1 MLTRRK
7 MSAWLIV
14 ALVLP
19 LFGSIPMHAQKAL
32 PPPVEF
38 SSGWQLQD
46 AAKVSD
52 AGAAISSETFQPTGW
67 LAATVPGRVLTSM
80 VNDGIYPEPLYGE
93 NSRRIPE
100 SLNKTSYW
108 YRVSFMVPKDYAH
121 HQVAVHFDG
130 ANFRSEVWVNG
141 NHVGSIQG
149 AFIRGRFEITKL
161 VKAGETAV
169 LAVQVYP
176 QPHPGV
182 PHQHTIANGVGKN
195 GGITAIDGPTF
206 LSTIGWDWLPSV
218 RRSRYGTM
226 AESMALRFRAGAD

>member
-32 PPPVEF
+32 PPPVEL

-67 LAATVPGRVLTSM
+67 LAATVPGTVLTSM

-93 NSRRIPE
+93 NSRPIPE

-108 YRVSFMVPKDYAH
+108 YRTTFSVPKNYAH
-121 HQVAVHFDG
+121 RQVALHFDG
-130 ANFRSEVWVNG
+130 ANFRSEGLGQWYPRWYHSRRLYSRTIRRYEACEG
-141 NHVGSIQG
+141 RRDSRFGSAGISATASRSSTPTHHRQWSRPERWHHG
-149 AFIRGRFEITKL
+149 DRWPHISIDHRMGLAAF
-161 VKAGETAV
+161 
-169 LAVQVYP
+169 
-176 QPHPGV
+176 
-182 PHQHTIANGVGKN
+182 
-195 GGITAIDGPTF
+195 
-206 LSTIGWDWLPSV
+206 
-218 RRSRYGTM
+218 RRRPRYRPM
-226 AESMALRFRAGAD
+226 AESLALRLRARAD

>member
-1 MLTRRK
+1 
-7 MSAWLIV
+7 
-14 ALVLP
+14 
-19 LFGSIPMHAQKAL
+19 
-32 PPPVEF
+32 
-38 SSGWQLQD
+38 
-46 AAKVSD
+46 
-52 AGAAISSETFQPTGW
+52 
-67 LAATVPGRVLTSM
+67 M

-108 YRVSFMVPKDYAH
+108 YRVSFMVPRDYAH

-141 NHVGSIQG
+141 NQVGSIQG
-149 AFIRGRFEITKL
+149 AFIRGRFDITKL

-218 RRSRYGTM
+218 RDRDTGLWQNVWLSASGPVLIENPLVTTDLPLPRTIPPT
-226 AESMALRFRAGAD
+226 